1 MAKQRY
7 LKNAP
12 IREAVIDL
20 RITPPLDLSAL
31 SEIPSS
37 VREEI
42 KNRYPKM
49 EEQRSFEGG
58 FGIKDGQPIVRQPV
72 DLGVRGYIFESSDEP
87 QRAQFRRD
95 GFTFNRLK
103 PYTCWESVIAEAKEL
118 WNIYLRSA
126 SPQSVSR
133 IAVRY
138 INHLSIPLPISDF
151 KDFLTAPPPIPESAP
166 QVVSSFSTRVVVHDI
181 ERQLYANIAQAMEG
195 STKPNFVTIIIDIDA
210 YRSGEFDAH
219 TEEIWLIMD
228 QLRHL
233 KNTIFFGSITEK
245 TARLFE

>member
-1 MAKQRY
+1 MAKQRH
-7 LKNAP
+7 LRNAP

-20 RITPPLDLSAL
+20 RITPPLDVSVLSKI
-31 SEIPSS
+31 SSS

-42 KNRYPKM
+42 QDRYPEKK
-49 EEQRSFEGG
+49 EQHSFEGG

-72 DLGVRGYIFESSDEP
+72 DLGIRGYIFESSDEP
-87 QRAQFRRD
+87 QRAQFRID
-95 GFTFNRLK
+95 GFTLNRLK
-103 PYTCWESVIAEAKEL
+103 PYTCWESVIAEAKGL
-118 WNIYLRSA
+118 WNIYLRST
-126 SPQSVSR
+126 SPESVSR

-166 QVVSSFSTRVVVHDI
+166 QVVSSFSTRVVVHDT
-181 ERQLYANIAQAMEG
+181 ERQLDANIAQAMEP
-195 STKPNFVTIIIDIDA
+195 SSKPDSFTVIIDIDA
-210 YRSGEFDAH
+210 YRTGKFDAQA
-219 TEEIWLIMD
+219 EEIWMIMD

-233 KNTIFFGSITEK
+233 KNAIFFGSITEN